1 MLTALGLMLMVKPTI
16 YFGFFMK
23 GSGPRPAE
31 PAVLQ
36 QMQTDH
42 IDNLK
47 RLHGEG
53 ALLAAGP
60 LADPTQQRRGVLVLQ
75 ATNREQ
81 IPSFFANDPYVKAGI
96 MTVAI
101 EEWKVDAAKFNSHP
115 VDPDSVVEYRLVLA
129 PYSLEAKATRN
140 ALIAHSTQVVGGVG
154 ETRSVFLVNG
164 ATPDFKAAMAR
175 INPQIEVI
183 PLWMTGGIL
192 R

>member
-42 IDNLK
+42 IDNLR

-60 LADPTQQRRGVLVLQ
+60 LADPTQQRRGVLVLRS
-75 ATNREQ
+75 TNREQ

-129 PYSLEAKATRN
+129 PNSLEAKATRN